1 MLNKKLISK
10 ISQNLGSFQKE
21 RDYIFN
27 RSREILQN
35 AKEAI
40 FAAHRQDFKMANNKI
55 AAAEKILLYLQKEY
69 NKDNRLKFE
78 GSYKA
83 CLEEYVEAKMFIAA
97 LLKQELKEVAGIN
110 IGPEEY
116 IGGLADMTGE
126 LVRQAVLQATASHY
140 DSLIEYR
147 RLSEEIVA
155 TLMKLYLTGAL
166 RQKFDE
172 AKRNLKRLEQI
183 QYDITIRH
191 LDHDEN
197 IQD

>member
-1 MLNKKLISK
+1 MLNKKLIVK

-27 RSREILQN
+27 KSREVLQS
-35 AKEAI
+35 AKEAS
-40 FAAHRQDFKMANNKI
+40 FAAHRQDFKAANNQI
-55 AAAEKILLYLQKEY
+55 AAAEKILLHLQKEY

-97 LLKQELKEVAGIN
+97 LQDQELKEISGIN
-110 IGPEEY
+110 VGPEEY

-126 LVRQAVLQATASHY
+126 LVRQAVLQATAGNY
-140 DSLIEYR
+140 DSLVKYR
-147 RLSEEIVA
+147 KLAEEIVA
-155 TLMKLYLTGAL
+155 TLMKLYLTGFL
-166 RQKFDE
+166 RQKFDD